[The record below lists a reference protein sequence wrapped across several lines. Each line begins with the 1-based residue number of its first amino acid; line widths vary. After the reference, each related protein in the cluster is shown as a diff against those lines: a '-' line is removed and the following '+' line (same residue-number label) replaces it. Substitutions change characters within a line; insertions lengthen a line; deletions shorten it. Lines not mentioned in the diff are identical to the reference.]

1 MEPVLRWPGAKWRI
15 APWIVS
21 MFPRHEVYCEPF
33 FGSGAIFFTKEPSGT
48 ETINDRDS
56 EIINLFT
63 VCREAPDEL
72 AKLVE
77 MTPYSREEYFES
89 YKKAEEPL
97 ERARRFLVRTWQS
110 YGGKTYQSASWSHDR
125 TNMVFRPKYW
135 SVLPER
141 ILQVITRLRMAQIEN
156 MDARELIPMYNR
168 KTTLLY
174 VDPPYLRRTRT
185 NKHYK
190 CEFCTVKEH
199 KQLLNL
205 CLKHIGPYIISSY
218 DDPLYEDALKGW
230 EKFSKRVQVNCG
242 GTAKEILW
250 LNKQAIQ
257 EPSLFQNVNWSK
269 NERDIC

>member
-1 MEPVLRWPGAKWRI
+1 MDPVLRWPGAKWRI

-63 VCREAPDEL
+63 VCRESPDEL

-77 MTPYSREEYFES
+77 MTPYSREEYFRS
-89 YKKAEEPL
+89 YKKADDPL

-141 ILQVITRLRMAQIEN
+141 ILQVVARLRMAQIEN

-174 VDPPYLRRTRT
+174 VDPPYLRRVRT
-185 NKHYK
+185 NKHYE

-205 CLKHIGPYIISSY
+205 CLKHTGPCIISSY